1 MPCCILL
8 GVYIKRD
15 IREGRVKSE
24 MHSSIGVLFKFK
36 SAHMIKVNCYMNK
49 LKIHIMRLNDTQC

>member
-8 GVYIKRD
+8 GLYIERD
-15 IREGRVKSE
+15 LREGRVKSV

-36 SAHMIKVNCYMNK
+36 SAHKSK
-49 LKIHIMRLNDTQC
+49 LLYE